1 VFDAKTIEIFSLKLF
16 NTVFLMIIMAKDTFL
31 NRKTTLNLKGKILDL
46 STPAVMGIINL
57 TPDSFYTNSR
67 MSTVEQAIL
76 QVDKFLKEGA
86 KFIDLGA
93 YSSRPGAEDIS
104 TSEELKRIL
113 PVVDAIHNS
122 FPEAIISID
131 TFRAEVARETINA
144 GAHLINDIGAGE
156 LDKAMFQTIADLNV
170 PYLIM
175 HMKGTPQNMKHQA
188 DYTNITLDVVSY
200 FIKKVES
207 LRNLGI
213 KDLIIDPGFGFAKDL
228 EHNYELLGH
237 LEDLK
242 IFGLPIMVGFSRKS
256 MVYKPLGGS
265 AKEALNGTTILNT
278 LALIKGAN
286 ILRVHDVKAAMECIT
301 LTEKVQQSS

>member
-131 TFRAEVARETINA
+131 TFRAEVAKETINA

-156 LDKAMFQTIADLNV
+156 LDEAMFQTIADLNV

-188 DYTNITLDVVSY
+188 NYTDITLDVVSY

-207 LRNLGI
+207 LRKLGI

-228 EHNYELLGH
+228 DHNYELLGH

-242 IFGLPIMVGFSRKS
+242 IFGLPILVGFSRKS
-256 MVYKPLGGS
+256 MAYKPLGSS